1 MKDLIQSYDELQL
14 IVQNSS
20 LFFEFPKEDTKHE
33 I

>member
-1 MKDLIQSYDELQL
+1 MKDLIQSYDQVQL

-20 LFFEFPKEDTKHE
+20 LFSEFPKEDAKHE